1 MKHTFRYILG
11 TAAITLLLALP
22 CGKQA
27 QAQTSTL
34 LYSSTILPHGNS
46 MNPAFFPNTG
56 LYLALP
62 SLNMDLGMP
71 ISYSELLQYDPVNNV
86 SNINLNN
93 IANNLME
100 GNSFSIN
107 PQIYALGL
115 GIKLGNSFL
124 TASAQVK
131 GNINLT
137 APAGLLTF
145 LNEGNMNYLGEG
157 NELELISGNLLNVN
171 MYAEAAVGFGHKF
184 DLPIGE
190 LTAGIR
196 LKALDGLMNLSTSNT
211 YARLYTKED
220 LTALRAN
227 LYYQINTAGM
237 MGFDA
242 NGNPTVTIHTTDNLF
257 DNMSFGVDFGAR
269 WETDNFDISFSVLD
283 LGTRLN
289 WNQNVM
295 QIVPENGETSFTFEG
310 IDASGLIQG
319 GKLDTSFLSTF
330 KDTLMSMTNYVT
342 RDGES
347 YWTSV
352 PTRINLGAFYKVGS
366 ILRVGAVFHGEIDRQ
381 INSFELNLD
390 DVKTAVRSNI
400 TLMANV
406 NIFNWLEVMVGNSI
420 VDDGVKATA
429 LNPSIGIAANPL
441 TCIQAYFLLDYI
453 SNIYLVDARRAN
465 LTLGVSLSLPQFKN
479 R

>member
-1 MKHTFRYILG
+1 MKHTFKYILG
-11 TAAITLLLALP
+11 AAALTMLLAMP

-56 LYLALP
+56 LYVALP
-62 SLNMDLGMP
+62 SLNLDLGMP
-71 ISYSELLQYDPVNNV
+71 ISYGELLQYDPVNNV

-93 IANNLME
+93 IADNLIE

-107 PQIYALGL
+107 PQIYAVGIGL
-115 GIKLGNSFL
+115 KLGKSFI

-145 LNEGNMNYLGEG
+145 LNEGNMSYLGEG
-157 NELELISGNLLNVN
+157 NELELISGNLLNMN
-171 MYAEAAVGFGHKF
+171 MYAEAAIGLGHKF
-184 DLPIGE
+184 NLPIGE
-190 LTAGIR
+190 LTAGVR

-211 YARLYTKED
+211 YARLYTQED
-220 LTALRAN
+220 LSLLRAN
-227 LYYQINTAGM
+227 LYYQINSAGLV
-237 MGFDA
+237 GFDA
-242 NGNPTVTIHTTDNLF
+242 NGKPTVSVPDMNNMF

-269 WETDNFDISFSVLD
+269 WETDAFDISFSVLD

-295 QIVPENGETSFTFEG
+295 QIVPENGETSFTFNG

-319 GKLDTSFLSTF
+319 GKLDTSFISSF
-330 KDTLMSMTNYVT
+330 RDSLMSMTNYT
-342 RDGES
+342 IRDGES

-381 INSFELNLD
+381 MNSFELNMD
-390 DVKTAVRSNI
+390 EVKTAVRSNI

-406 NIFNWLEVMVGNSI
+406 NILNWLEVMVGNSI

-429 LNPSIGIAANPL
+429 LNPSFGIVANPL